1 MDRKMLAA
9 IVATTLLPLFVNARE
24 GPECPADPY
33 VSDLR
38 NRYKQQLTFRRL
50 LKPIGEPL
58 SEARTDIRCNP
69 LRYVPN
75 EAINIV
81 AAVLY
86 FIVAII
92 LTICESATKPS
103 LMSREL

>member
-1 MDRKMLAA
+1 M
-9 IVATTLLPLFVNARE
+9 I
-24 GPECPADPY
+24 
-33 VSDLR
+33 
-38 NRYKQQLTFRRL
+38 
-50 LKPIGEPL
+50 
-58 SEARTDIRCNP
+58 RTDIRCNP

-92 LTICESATKPS
+92 LTICESATKSS
-103 LMSREL
+103 LTSRELQEKGELVYGLGHRSMV

>member
-1 MDRKMLAA
+1 MHTKQLAA
-9 IVATTLLPLFVNARE
+9 ILVATLLPLLVSARE

-33 VSDLR
+33 VSNVSNAL
-38 NRYKQQLTFRRL
+38 NNQLNFRPL
-50 LKPIGEPL
+50 LKPIGKLPTM
-58 SEARTDIRCNP
+58 ARADTRCNP

-92 LTICESATKPS
+92 LTTCEFAIDS
-103 LMSREL
+103 LC